1 MSAQLATLC
10 VVSAPEKDKQDKAPI
25 RHRKVGAYRVLGELG
40 RGGMAQVYKG
50 LHEEIQREVA
60 LKELLPE
67 AQKDRESMSR
77 FRREALALAAFRH
90 QNIVTLYDLVE
101 KSESLFMVLEFVDG
115 PTLQELIQ
123 GGPLPADVAAVVG
136 ARIASAL
143 DHAHFRHIIHRDLK
157 PGNVMLTKAGE
168 VKLMDFGIAKDVD
181 LVALTQQGM
190 AVGTPAYMSPEQVT
204 GAPLDPRTDLFSLGV
219 LLYEALTGA
228 RPFQGKTAGEIFA
241 KVRDGKYTPLSKVA
255 PHVPAPL
262 AHVVKRALE
271 VKPEK
276 RFPDAAA
283 MRRELDVFL
292 AREVKV
298 SHPALLVSFLRQRQ
312 KMTETEALAHLTQS
326 ELGSIEAHAE
336 QRKVQ
341 KARVKLLW
349 VAGTVALSLATAAGV
364 YFTQDAWAP
373 LVQKKGAEPAP
384 APAPAPPAR
393 APGRK

>member
-1 MSAQLATLC
+1 VAD
-10 VVSAPEKDKQDKAPI
+10 PEKEKSDKTPL
-25 RHRKVGAYRVLGELG
+25 RLRKVGAYNVLGELG
-40 RGGMAQVYKG
+40 RGGMARVYRG
-50 LHEEIQREVA
+50 HHEKLQREVA

-67 AQKDRESMSR
+67 GQSDLETQSR

-101 KSESLFMVLEFVDG
+101 KNESLFMVLEFVDG
-115 PTLQELIQ
+115 PTLHDLIKN
-123 GGPLPADVAAVVG
+123 GPLPPDVAAVFG

-157 PGNVMLTKAGE
+157 PGNVMLTKSGE

-204 GAPLDPRTDLFSLGV
+204 GAPLDPRTDIFSLGV
-219 LLYEALTGA
+219 LLYEAMTGA

-241 KVRDGKYTPLSKVA
+241 RIRDGKYTPLSKAA
-255 PHVPAPL
+255 PHVPMAL
-262 AHVVKRALE
+262 SNVVRRALE

-283 MRRELDVFL
+283 MRRELDLFL

-312 KMTETEALAHLTQS
+312 MLTETEALAHLTQA
-326 ELGSIEAHAE
+326 ELGVLEAYAE
-336 QRKVQ
+336 ERKT
-341 KARVKLLW
+341 RVDRAKLKW
-349 VAGTVALSLATAAGV
+349 VAALVLLSLTAGSLV
-364 YFTQDAWAP
+364 YFTQDKWVP
-373 LVQKKGAEPAP
+373 LVQQKSPEPT
-384 APAPAPPAR
+384 PPPSR
-393 APGRK
+393 SPGRR

>member
-1 MSAQLATLC
+1 MRAVA
-10 VVSAPEKDKQDKAPI
+10 APDKDKVLDKAPT
-25 RHRKVGAYRVLGELG
+25 RHKKIGAYRVLGELG

-50 LHEEIQREVA
+50 LHEQLQREVA
-60 LKELLPE
+60 LKELLPD
-67 AQKDRESMSR
+67 AQKDKESLSR
-77 FRREALALAAFRH
+77 FHREALALAAFRH

-101 KSESLFMVLEFVDG
+101 KGDSLFMVMEYVDG
-115 PTLQELIQ
+115 PTLHDLIKD
-123 GGPLPADVAAVVG
+123 GPLPADVAAVIG

-204 GAPLDPRTDLFSLGV
+204 GAQLDPRTDLFSLGV
-219 LLYEALTGA
+219 LLYEAVTGA

-241 KVRDGKYTPLSKVA
+241 KIRDGKYTPLHKAA

-262 AHVVKRALE
+262 SNVVKRALE

-283 MRRELDVFL
+283 MRRELDLFL
-292 AREVKV
+292 AHEVKV
-298 SHPALLVSFLRQRQ
+298 SHPALLVGFLRQRQ
-312 KMTETEALAHLTQS
+312 KLTETEALAHLTHA
-326 ELGSIEAHAE
+326 ELGVLEAHAAE
-336 QRKVQ
+336 QRSRS
-341 KARVKLLW
+341 ARSKLKW
-349 VAGTVALSLATAAGV
+349 VAAMVLLSLATATGV
-364 YFTQDAWAP
+364 YLTQDKWAP
-373 LVQKKGAEPAP
+373 LVEKKGAEPP
-384 APAPAPPAR
+384 APAPATPTR
-393 APGRK
+393 TPGRK

>member
-1 MSAQLATLC
+1 M
-10 VVSAPEKDKQDKAPI
+10 
-25 RHRKVGAYRVLGELG
+25 RHRKIGAYRVLGELG

-50 LHEEIQREVA
+50 LHEQIQREVA
-60 LKELLPE
+60 LKELLPD
-67 AQKDRESMSR
+67 AQKDKESLSR
-77 FRREALALAAFRH
+77 FHREALALAAFRH

-101 KSESLFMVLEFVDG
+101 KNDSLFMVLEFVDG
-115 PTLQELIQ
+115 PTLHDLIKD
-123 GGPLPADVAAVVG
+123 GPLPPDVAAVIG

-157 PGNVMLTKAGE
+157 PGNVMLTKSGE

-228 RPFQGKTAGEIFA
+228 RPFQGKTAGEVFA
-241 KVRDGKYTPLSKVA
+241 RIRDGKYTPLHKAA
-255 PHVPAPL
+255 PHVPSHL
-262 AHVVKRALE
+262 ANVVRQALE

-276 RFPDAAA
+276 RFPNAAA

-292 AREVKV
+292 AREVQV

-312 KMTETEALAHLTQS
+312 KLTETEALAHLTQA
-326 ELGSIEAHAE
+326 ELVSIEHHAE
-336 QRKVQ
+336 QRQ
-341 KARVKLLW
+341 ARVARAKLKW
-349 VAGTVALSLATAAGV
+349 VVGVVLLSLATASGV
-364 YFTQDAWAP
+364 YFSQDAWVP
-373 LVQKKGAEPAP
+373 LVQKKGAESSTTPAP
-384 APAPAPPAR
+384 TPPAR
-393 APGRK
+393 NTGRK